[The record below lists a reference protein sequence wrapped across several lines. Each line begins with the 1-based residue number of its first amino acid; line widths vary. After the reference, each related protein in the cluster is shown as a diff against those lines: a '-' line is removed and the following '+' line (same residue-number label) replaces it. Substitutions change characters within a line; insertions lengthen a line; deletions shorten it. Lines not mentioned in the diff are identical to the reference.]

1 MGRSC
6 ASRADG
12 LAVELLQNFPPCRGA
27 QDGAPGLIFLL
38 VARSTTRSATV
49 VLQNFHADP
58 GVFAYRAEDFVL
70 YAEGFDE
77 GFEGA
82 KFVEGA
88 DEVVEENNVARLEM
102 AAQGG
107 EHEERG
113 AVEVGVQMDDEAP
126 GKIVGAYDRQQ
137 RVLEKTDLESAA
149 RVIRFGQPAIHVEGA
164 FGFGGAPTF
173 GQAGKSVESH
183 EARFGIGNIFEPR
196 K

>member
-1 MGRSC
+1 MGRLY
-6 ASRADG
+6 ASRTDG
-12 LAVELLQNFPPCRGA
+12 LAVELLQNFLPCRGA
-27 QDGAPGLIFLL
+27 QDVAPGLVFLL

-49 VLQNFHADP
+49 VLQNFHAHA
-58 GVFAYRAEDFVL
+58 GVFAYGAEDFVL

-137 RVLEKTDLESAA
+137 RVLEEAGLESAA
-149 RVIRFGQPAIHVEGA
+149 RVIRFGQPAVDIEGA
-164 FGFGGAPTF
+164 FGFGGAPAL
-173 GQAGKSVESH
+173 GQAGKGIESQ
-183 EARFGIGNIFEPR
+183 ETRFGVGNIFEPR